1 MHSAPLSLPHHSS
14 HTKESQLIPA
24 PLLCWGGRHCK
35 AVHPLFRVGWTL
47 DFHQDLLRVTRI
59 VSVFQSLFHLQVWM
73 VIQDLYLLAVD
84 GSTCVRMLVWT
95 LLNCQVPWWRA
106 QPRSAWAAKA
116 WASEEAHVFS
126 IGPAGFVAHLG
137 GEGLWTE
144 AGHPDWNC
152 LGIWGMCDGRGGS
165 NDWLRCKEL
174 GHVVLVSLS
183 VSAGA
188 IKNWP
193 APTNALFVAPSRRVG
208 SPRDRV
214 YSSHPPIGSSGHV
227 ATLSPC

>member
-1 MHSAPLSLPHHSS
+1 MHSAPLSLPHHSF

-84 GSTCVRMLVWT
+84 RSTCVRMLVWT

-165 NDWLRCKEL
+165 NDWLRCKEF
-174 GHVVLVSLS
+174 GPRCAS
-183 VSAGA
+183 VPQCLCRGYQKLTGPDQRTFRRTLAQGRKPKGSGLF
-188 IKNWP
+188 KPPSNWIFW
-193 APTNALFVAPSRRVG
+193 TCSNS
-208 SPRDRV
+208 
-214 YSSHPPIGSSGHV
+214 
-227 ATLSPC
+227 